1 MTRRITLSL
10 AFAAATM
17 LCAAHAASAQDA
29 ASLYLKN
36 CKNCHG
42 PAGGE
47 PSPAMKA
54 RLNPPKL
61 FDAGFLARTN
71 DQKFMDS
78 MVKGGEKMKP
88 LADKMS
94 QPEMKAVIKYI
105 RDYVKTEN
113 GGK

>member
-1 MTRRITLSL
+1 MKKHVTLGSAIAL
-10 AFAAATM
+10 AAI
-17 LCAAHAASAQDA
+17 LCAAHPARAQDA
-29 ASLYLKN
+29 AALYQKH
-36 CKNCHG
+36 CKSCHG

-47 PSPAMKA
+47 PSAAMKA

-61 FDAGFLARTN
+61 FDAAFLAKTS

-78 MVKGGEKMKP
+78 MTKGGEKMKP
-88 LADKMS
+88 LADKMT
-94 QPEMKAVIKYI
+94 PAEMKAVIKYI